1 MGGSFFALKSPKKA
15 HKPRHWPL
23 KSGTSNAQN
32 IQKMLSKII
41 QSRRGIISRR
51 TLATIFGVL
60 GFIFITCLIGLY
72 VLGRTAPQ
80 ILDSTLK
87 AKADAGFICEL
98 NQSNLVLG
106 NLDLRDVKIQSP
118 GRWKEKQFLSIKKI
132 KCELNPL
139 TFILGGSRHFKNVE
153 LDIDKIVLVGTQD
166 YMRDNNAQ
174 DILKGL
180 KSVSSEK
187 NAEPGKS
194 TPSEEPQ
201 NKPFKIDNLRLRVGQ
216 IVILVESNNKP
227 TEIVVNNN
235 FNFVFEA
242 KDITEKNYQ
251 TMVSLPLGAKVLTKA
266 ATLAPRLMMD
276 ITNRNIRQSITEK
289 ILEIK

>member
-1 MGGSFFALKSPKKA
+1 
-15 HKPRHWPL
+15 
-23 KSGTSNAQN
+23 
-32 IQKMLSKII
+32 MLRTII

-51 TLATIFGVL
+51 ALALIFGVTL
-60 GFIFITCLIGLY
+60 FVFLTCLIGLY

-80 ILDSTLK
+80 ILDSALK
-87 AKADAGFICEL
+87 TKADSGFICET

-106 NLDLRDVKIQSP
+106 KLDLQGVKISSP
-118 GRWKEKQFLSIKKI
+118 GRWKEEQFLSIKTI

-153 LDIDKIVLVGTQD
+153 LDIDKIVLVGSRD
-166 YMRDNNAQ
+166 YMKDNNAQ

-180 KSVSSEK
+180 KSSSSEEI
-187 NAEPGKS
+187 NESTAPAEPVGDQPKKS
-194 TPSEEPQ
+194 
-201 NKPFKIDNLRLRVGQ
+201 FKIDNLRLRVGQ
-216 IVILVESNNKP
+216 IIVIVEDANGPSE
-227 TEIVVNNN
+227 TVVNNN

-251 TMVSLPLGAKVLTKA
+251 KLVSLPLGAKVLTKA

-289 ILEIK
+289 ILEKK

>member
-1 MGGSFFALKSPKKA
+1 MLGIPKMIK
-15 HKPRHWPL
+15 K
-23 KSGTSNAQN
+23 T
-32 IQKMLSKII
+32 I

-51 TLATIFGVL
+51 TLAVIFGVTCS
-60 GFIFITCLIGLY
+60 IFLICLIGLY

-87 AKADAGFICEL
+87 AKADAGLVCEI
-98 NQSNLVLG
+98 NQSNLVFG
-106 NLDLRDVKIQSP
+106 NLDLRGVKIQSP
-118 GRWKEKQFLSIKKI
+118 ARWKEKQFLIIKTI

-139 TFILGGSRHFKNVE
+139 TFILGGGRHFKNVE

-180 KSVSSEK
+180 KSASS
-187 NAEPGKS
+187 N
-194 TPSEEPQ
+194 TSEELAPVPTSQ
-201 NKPFKIDNLRLRVGQ
+201 DEQPKKSFKIDNLRLRVGQ
-216 IVILVESNNKP
+216 IVILVEQDNKP
-227 TEIVVNNN
+227 TEVVVNNN

-251 TMVSLPLGAKVLTKA
+251 TIVSIPLGAKVLTKA
-266 ATLAPRLMMD
+266 VTLAPRLMMD